1 MLGENIAI
9 FSHPFPVDRTYVV
22 LAPIRP
28 TIYDWLY
35 IGKKRGTIA
44 RPNKRSKRRLFKFLG
59 TNKKVEFV
67 IFPFYVSIYPAIFC
81 YDFLFLSWKLD
92 KANSLFLMTFAIP
105 YIVFQGAT
113 LGFLILEDEKFSLIY
128 ILIYYLCALYIFFR
142 FRLK

>member
-1 MLGENIAI
+1 MLIN
-9 FSHPFPVDRTYVV
+9 VV
-22 LAPIRP
+22 LRP
-28 TIYDWLY
+28 CYLKSRHLLLAYRIS
-35 IGKKRGTIA
+35 KKRTIA
-44 RPNKRSKRRLFKFLG
+44 RPNKWSKRRLFKFLG

-113 LGFLILEDEKFSLIY
+113 LSFLILEDENFSLIY
-128 ILIYYLCALYIFFR
+128 ILIYHLCAPYSFFLFWCR
-142 FRLK
+142 FRLKWAFSLFQP